1 MARPSLA
8 EGLKRVAAGASP
20 AEPAPSATT
29 PPVPQD
35 TPAPPSTPAERRPTE
50 FYAATRVGKKKVTAT
65 LDPAAHRQLKHLAT
79 DKGVTTEALLN
90 EAISDLF
97 AKHGLPRVA

>member
-20 AEPAPSATT
+20 AEPAPSTAT
-29 PPVPQD
+29 PVPQD
-35 TPAPPSTPAERRPTE
+35 KPAPPSTPAEKRPTE

-79 DKGVTTEALLN
+79 DRGITTEALLN